1 MTTSPASSFP
11 VSCPSVA
18 STTAAGTMS
27 HMARGFL
34 SFVTRSSSDTDAVA
48 PSASTAFT
56 DSALR
61 SNATHWCPV
70 FCSRRT
76 IFAPILPSPIIPSCI
91 ALAPRPRVFP
101 NPPSAL
107 RQRLLDRRLQFGEP
121 RFYVLAKVHTQR
133 APAAFSKHREVSASL
148 CGLDNAESVF
158 LLRHRK
164 IVGIVARDL

>member
-1 MTTSPASSFP
+1 MRMSPESSFP
-11 VSCPSVA
+11 VSSSSVA

-34 SFVTRSSSDTDAVA
+34 SFFTRSSSETAAVA
-48 PSASTAFT
+48 PSPATCFT

-91 ALAPRPRVFP
+91 ALAPRPSRFSGSAFRFTP
-101 NPPSAL
+101 ALARPPPA
-107 RQRLLDRRLQFGEP
+107 
-121 RFYVLAKVHTQR
+121 VWR
-133 APAAFSKHREVSASL
+133 AP
-148 CGLDNAESVF
+148 
-158 LLRHRK
+158 LLRPCQSAHA
-164 IVGIVARDL
+164 ARACRVQQAPRSLREPVRP